1 MAPLRALG
9 RGFTFNIGV
18 SHKSFPIWSFIPN
31 VSPKSYAAV
40 KCKYGL
46 DYNRI
51 MLKSQSSVLTSD
63 PQKADLI
70 EKKVACSGIFG
81 LLFIYTYYNAINQ

>member
-9 RGFTFNIGV
+9 RGFTFNIRV

-63 PQKADLI
+63 PQKAELI
-70 EKKVACSGIFG
+70 ACSGIFG